1 MHKFYITNN
10 LGGGGTNV
18 SRFVDYKQLFNL
30 PHIGILLNYYYLT
43 ERAVPA
49 FDVPILR
56 SIPNYSNIEDFLNGA
71 KQAFAQKRNVS
82 SSFTQVAGPTPINGY
97 MLDNGCGNLL
107 RDLLQQGLYNKD
119 SIHELVTPFLDFA
132 ESLHFDFSIA
142 LDYAMKY
149 TYKDSERKDL
159 MMKRLWEELAGN
171 EKINLSLIEDTLI
184 TMASGNYTHA
194 VYATLHGFDF
204 KSFEAYLES
213 VLDAEESVEATFGG
227 FALGGIAD
235 PKKLPD
241 SMWQIPEGINRDTK
255 SGYITSKL
263 CQMVRRRTERPIHVL
278 GAGNIYVLPF
288 LIRAGANSSDC
299 HSAWRRA
306 SDGGYEKAKVLI
318 PLLND
323 NLEFIND
330 RNVLQYVKI
339 KDIDDSYTFDFG
351 YSIADLKRLYRSRD
365 AEDFYF
371 AEILAYYEAIKQYDL
386 LIRYTETYPDYI
398 ECLKNSPDAQLNQ
411 DYRILDGCLSQ
422 DSESLFAE

>member
-43 ERAVPA
+43 GHAVPA

-56 SIPNYSNIEDFLNGA
+56 SIPNYSNIGDFLNGA

-82 SSFTQVAGPTPINGY
+82 SSFTQVVGPTPINGY

-119 SIHELVTPFLDFA
+119 SIHKLVTPFLDFA

-149 TYKDSERKDL
+149 TYKDSERKDV

-194 VYATLHGFDF
+194 VYAPLHGFDF
-204 KSFEAYLES
+204 KSFEAYLGS
-213 VLDAEESVEATFGG
+213 VLDAEESVEASFGG

-241 SMWQIPEGINRDTK
+241 SIWQIPEGINRDTK

-263 CQMVRRRTERPIHVL
+263 CKMIRKHTERPIHVL
-278 GAGNIYVLPF
+278 GAGNIYALPF

-306 SDGGYEKAKVLI
+306 SDGGYEKARVLI

-330 RNVLQYVKI
+330 RNVL
-339 KDIDDSYTFDFG
+339 
-351 YSIADLKRLYRSRD
+351 
-365 AEDFYF
+365 
-371 AEILAYYEAIKQYDL
+371 
-386 LIRYTETYPDYI
+386 
-398 ECLKNSPDAQLNQ
+398 
-411 DYRILDGCLSQ
+411 
-422 DSESLFAE
+422 